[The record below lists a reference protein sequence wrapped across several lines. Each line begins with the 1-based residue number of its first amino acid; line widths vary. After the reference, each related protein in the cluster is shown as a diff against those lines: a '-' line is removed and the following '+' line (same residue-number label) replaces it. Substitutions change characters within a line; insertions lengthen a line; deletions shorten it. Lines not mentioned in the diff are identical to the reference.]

1 MERRNGRNNAETQR
15 VRGGERGE
23 RKKEEERR
31 EKTGKMKHSVKIAK
45 RVRRASNVVISLK
58 FGEQRAASAKTHT

>member
-23 RKKEEERR
+23 KKKKRR

-58 FGEQRAASAKTHT
+58 FGEQRAASAKAHT

>member
-15 VRGGERGE
+15 VMGRGKGREK
-23 RKKEEERR
+23 RKKRR

-58 FGEQRAASAKTHT
+58 FGEQRAASAKIHT